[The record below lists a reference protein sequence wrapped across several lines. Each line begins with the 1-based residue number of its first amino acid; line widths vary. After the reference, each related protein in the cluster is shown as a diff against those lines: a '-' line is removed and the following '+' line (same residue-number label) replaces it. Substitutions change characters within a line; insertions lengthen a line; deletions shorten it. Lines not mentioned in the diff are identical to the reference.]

1 MSQHRAGVI
10 ERNIWASP
18 ALFVL
23 VAWVLFKAG
32 EVPGAWY
39 AYGAG
44 WLPALAM
51 LGWCAAR
58 RRGPGIGA
66 VVGFGVLLI
75 MGGLFWLNHG

>member
-1 MSQHRAGVI
+1 MSQHRAVVN
-10 ERNIWASP
+10 EQNIWASP

-23 VAWVLFKAG
+23 VAWVLFQAG
-32 EVPGAWY
+32 EGSAAWFV
-39 AYGAG
+39 YGAG

-75 MGGLFWLNHG
+75 MGGLFRLNHG